1 MYVLKAFHS
10 IPAMAYP
17 NAQLPKLFSSTR
29 ISSPAS
35 ISTCLFRPK
44 AIMARFVDKFW
55 LAILMTIM
63 LASGTINTM
72 VAKIQD
78 MIKSDGNSY
87 NHPYFQ
93 TATMF
98 VGELMCL
105 VFYFFAKLF
114 AKKQAQEEESLQ
126 TKVDIKPKGCKARM
140 GPMIFALPAVFDL
153 TASTLMMIG
162 LGLTTASVYQMMR
175 GLIVVVV
182 ALYSLIFLRRRLFQ
196 HQIVGVVFVFVG
208 VLLVGIASVIWS
220 NSSSRNPALGAIL
233 IIIGQFFAGGVFV
246 VEEKFLGDIKI
257 PALMAVGIE
266 GLSGLT
272 YFCILLPIFYAIP
285 CYDEQMCSG
294 GGHVENF
301 LYAFKQLGD
310 NGLLMFL
317 FFAYIFSI
325 SFFNWSGISVTKS
338 TGALARST
346 IDTSRTVLVWV
357 IDLAV
362 RWEIFNGLQF
372 AGFIIL
378 VFGTLLY
385 NEAII
390 LPFWG
395 FRESVERKRKYAEKL
410 KEYIAAKLAGI
421 TPTEEEELKS
431 KHESTEF

>member
-1 MYVLKAFHS
+1 
-10 IPAMAYP
+10 
-17 NAQLPKLFSSTR
+17 
-29 ISSPAS
+29 
-35 ISTCLFRPK
+35 
-44 AIMARFVDKFW
+44 MARFVDKFW
-55 LAILMTIM
+55 LAILMAIM

-78 MIKSDGNSY
+78 MVKSDGNSY

-105 VFYFFAKLF
+105 VFYFIAKLF
-114 AKKQAQEEESLQ
+114 AKKQPLEEPLQ
-126 TKVDIKPKGCKARM
+126 SKIELKPKGCKEKL

-162 LGLTTASVYQMMR
+162 LGLTAASVYQMLR

-182 ALYSLIFLRRRLFQ
+182 ALYTVIFLRRRLFQ
-196 HQIVGVVFVFVG
+196 HQIVGVVFVFIG

-220 NSSSRNPALGAIL
+220 SSTSRNPFLGAIL

-246 VEEKFLGDIKI
+246 VEEKFFGDIQV
-257 PALMAVGIE
+257 PALQAVGIE

-285 CYDEQMCSG
+285 CNDQDMCAGS
-294 GGHVENF
+294 GHVENF
-301 LYAFKQLGD
+301 PYAFKQLGA

-325 SFFNWSGISVTKS
+325 SFFNWSGISVTKT

-346 IDTSRTVLVWV
+346 IDTSRTVLVWA
-357 IDLAV
+357 IDMAV
-362 RWEIFNGLQF
+362 GWEHFLGMQF
-372 AGFIIL
+372 AGFILL

-385 NEAII
+385 NEAIV

-395 FRESVERKRKYAEKL
+395 FKEAVANNKEYRRKL
-410 KEYIAAKLAGI
+410 KEDTENKLAGI
-421 TPTEEEELKS
+421 IPTEEEELKS
-431 KHESTEF
+431 QHESKEF

>member
-1 MYVLKAFHS
+1 
-10 IPAMAYP
+10 
-17 NAQLPKLFSSTR
+17 
-29 ISSPAS
+29 
-35 ISTCLFRPK
+35 
-44 AIMARFVDKFW
+44 MARFLDKFW
-55 LAILMTIM
+55 LAILMTVM

-78 MIKSDGNSY
+78 MVKSDGNSY

-105 VFYFFAKLF
+105 FFYFFTKLF
-114 AKKQAQEEESLQ
+114 TKKKTQEEEPLQ
-126 TKVDIKPKGCKARM
+126 NKIDVKPKSCKERL

-162 LGLTTASVYQMMR
+162 LGLTAASVYQMLR

-182 ALYSLIFLRRRLFQ
+182 ALYSVIFLRRRLFM

-208 VLLVGIASVIWS
+208 VLLVGVASVIWS
-220 NSSSRNPALGAIL
+220 SSSSRNPILGAVL

-246 VEEKFLGDIKI
+246 VEEKFFGDIQI
-257 PALMAVGIE
+257 PALQAVGIE

-285 CYDEQMCSG
+285 CDDKDMCAGS
-294 GGHVENF
+294 GHVENF
-301 LYAFKQLGD
+301 PYAFKQLGAD
-310 NGLLMFL
+310 GLLMFL

-325 SFFNWSGISVTKS
+325 SFFNWSGISVTKTAS
-338 TGALARST
+338 ALARST
-346 IDTSRTVLVWV
+346 IDTSRTVLVWA

-362 RWEIFNGLQF
+362 GWEKFLPMQF
-372 AGFIIL
+372 VGFILL
-378 VFGTLLY
+378 VFGTLVY
-385 NEAII
+385 NEAIV

-395 FRESVERKRKYAEKL
+395 FKQSVDRKKEYAKKL
-410 KEYIAAKLAGI
+410 KDATEAKLAGVI
-421 TPTEEEELKS
+421 PTEEEELKS

>member
-1 MYVLKAFHS
+1 
-10 IPAMAYP
+10 
-17 NAQLPKLFSSTR
+17 
-29 ISSPAS
+29 
-35 ISTCLFRPK
+35 
-44 AIMARFVDKFW
+44 MARFVDKFW
-55 LAILMTIM
+55 LAILMAVM

-78 MIKSDGNSY
+78 MVTSDGNSY

-105 VFYFFAKLF
+105 VFYFIAKLF
-114 AKKQAQEEESLQ
+114 AKKQPLEEEPLQ
-126 TKVDIKPKGCKARM
+126 IKIEVKSKSCKEKL

-162 LGLTTASVYQMMR
+162 LGLTAASVYQMLR

-182 ALYSLIFLRRRLFQ
+182 ALYSVIFLRRRLFQ
-196 HQIVGVVFVFVG
+196 HQIVGVVFVFIG
-208 VLLVGIASVIWS
+208 VLLVGVASVIWS
-220 NSSSRNPALGAIL
+220 SSSSRNPILGAVL

-246 VEEKFLGDIKI
+246 VEEKFFGDIKV
-257 PALMAVGIE
+257 PALQAVGIE

-285 CYDEQMCSG
+285 CYDKDMCAGS
-294 GGHVENF
+294 GHVENF
-301 LYAFKQLGD
+301 PYAFKQLGAD
-310 NGLLMFL
+310 GLLMFL

-325 SFFNWSGISVTKS
+325 SFFNWSGISVTKT

-346 IDTSRTVLVWV
+346 IDTSRTVLVWA

-362 RWEIFNGLQF
+362 GWEKFLGMQF
-372 AGFIIL
+372 AGFILL

-385 NEAII
+385 NEAIV

-395 FRESVERKRKYAEKL
+395 FKESVANNKEYRRKL
-410 KEYIAAKLAGI
+410 KETTENKLEGI
-421 TPTEEEELKS
+421 TPTEEEELRS
-431 KHESTEF
+431 QHESKEF